1 MTTTLDINRSQLI
14 DALDH
19 EYEFLCHDDF
29 DPDVDPTPAEYRAM
43 LASFTDDDLRDES
56 STDDTYTLDDY
67 ITNEERGEFFHRFQV
82 TDGCDQIVPDR
93 QLFQVANRY
102 AS

>member
-1 MTTTLDINRSQLI
+1 MNKSNSYPFTFGVAIATL
-14 DALDH
+14 
-19 EYEFLCHDDF
+19 E
-29 DPDVDPTPAEYRAM
+29 RAF
-43 LASFTDDDLRDES
+43 AAKYIGTCVP
-56 STDDTYTLDDY
+56 DY

>member
-1 MTTTLDINRSQLI
+1 MLNRSHLI
-14 DALDH
+14 SALYH
-19 EYEFLCHDDF
+19 EYQFLCHDDF

-67 ITNEERGEFFHRFQV
+67 ITNW
-82 TDGCDQIVPDR
+82 
-93 QLFQVANRY
+93 L
-102 AS
+102 